1 MKLNDF
7 VSDSL
12 MVSLS
17 FMELV
22 DCKIHTNDKGEV
34 QSVELKYEPK
44 DLDNKKVTQGGK
56 KYGT

>member
-1 MKLNDF
+1 MKLSDF

-12 MVSLS
+12 MASLS
-17 FMELV
+17 YMELV
-22 DCKIHTNDKGEV
+22 DCKVYTNNSGEV

-44 DLDNKKVTQGGK
+44 DLDIKKVTQGGK